1 MKKIMWMFALTAGLM
16 MGLAAATPKGWEAD
30 FAAAKKVA
38 TEKKRPM
45 LLLFTGSDWCPY
57 CIQLERNVLSQNA
70 FQKFATEKLVLVF
83 LDFPR
88 RTQLPPAQ
96 RKANETLASQ
106 YRIEGF
112 PTVVLTDAA
121 GKEFK
126 RLGYS
131 PSFMKELEEAVEA
144 WEKKSAADKGT
155 DAGKS
160 GTAAK

>member
-1 MKKIMWMFALTAGLM
+1 M
-16 MGLAAATPKGWEAD
+16 
-30 FAAAKKVA
+30 
-38 TEKKRPM
+38 
-45 LLLFTGSDWCPY
+45 
-57 CIQLERNVLSQNA
+57 
-70 FQKFATEKLVLVF
+70 
-83 LDFPR
+83 
-88 RTQLPPAQ
+88 PPAQ

-144 WEKKSAADKGT
+144 WEKKAAADKP
-155 DAGKS
+155 AGAE
-160 GTAAK
+160 AATPAVK